1 MILVDI
7 YIPAMDDEYNFMLD
21 ENEQVEKIIL
31 EITEMVSKKMK
42 DVKAEGTEEFILYS
56 MEQKKAIEKEKTL
69 YLCGIRD
76 GSRLMLV

>member
-7 YIPAMDDEYNFMLD
+7 YIPAMDDEYDFMLD
-21 ENEQVEKIIL
+21 ENEQVEKIIM

-56 MEQKKAIEKEKTL
+56 MDQQKAIEKEKTL